1 MTRNPPSPSDALTTW
16 QAVADLADLPVRQ
29 RVGTLMDA
37 QATALAALFYDRM
50 LVHPQAGQLLDHTL
64 VNQRLHASMTRWCRT
79 LFCTDTPLAELLAIQ
94 QRTGEVHARIGVPMS
109 LVSSGARLLK
119 RAICQHLA
127 QSDLPRQQLADAYA
141 YVHERIDVAIDAMH
155 TAFDANTHRLTR
167 SDEAYR
173 LFFLGQNMKAERE
186 LRRSELLEWA
196 HQILVRDY
204 WDEQAAPAH
213 DPAQDFSR
221 SQFGMWL
228 HHKAGM
234 LFEGAP
240 EVERIQALTQHIEGA
255 LLPQLS
261 QARGNP
267 AAARSVVAALNQ
279 GIDEIKT
286 LLGTVFDRFIEVE
299 DGRDSVTRLLNR
311 RYFPSVAK
319 REIGLALRQH
329 GSSALLMVDID
340 HFVTISQTLGQEA
353 GDVVLAQVA
362 DVLADNVRAGDFVF
376 RVGDD
381 QFLRLLVEAGD
392 STALQVADGL
402 RSRVAGL
409 HLRTTGL
416 TGTSVTVSIGVA
428 VFDGHPDYQRLVDR
442 AEQALRQAKQAGR
455 NRCQLAA

>member
-1 MTRNPPSPSDALTTW
+1 
-16 QAVADLADLPVRQ
+16 
-29 RVGTLMDA
+29 
-37 QATALAALFYDRM
+37 
-50 LVHPQAGQLLDHTL
+50 
-64 VNQRLHASMTRWCRT
+64 
-79 LFCTDTPLAELLAIQ
+79 
-94 QRTGEVHARIGVPMS
+94 
-109 LVSSGARLLK
+109 
-119 RAICQHLA
+119 
-127 QSDLPRQQLADAYA
+127 
-141 YVHERIDVAIDAMH
+141 
-155 TAFDANTHRLTR
+155 
-167 SDEAYR
+167 
-173 LFFLGQNMKAERE
+173 
-186 LRRSELLEWA
+186 
-196 HQILVRDY
+196 
-204 WDEQAAPAH
+204 
-213 DPAQDFSR
+213 
-221 SQFGMWL
+221 
-228 HHKAGM
+228 M

-319 REIGLALRQH
+319 REISLALRQH
-329 GSSALLMVDID
+329 GSFALLMVDID
-340 HFVTISQTLGQEA
+340 HFLQ
-353 GDVVLAQVA
+353 
-362 DVLADNVRAGDFVF
+362 
-376 RVGDD
+376 
-381 QFLRLLVEAGD
+381 LLVEAGD

>member
-1 MTRNPPSPSDALTTW
+1 M
-16 QAVADLADLPVRQ
+16 
-29 RVGTLMDA
+29 
-37 QATALAALFYDRM
+37 
-50 LVHPQAGQLLDHTL
+50 
-64 VNQRLHASMTRWCRT
+64 
-79 LFCTDTPLAELLAIQ
+79 
-94 QRTGEVHARIGVPMS
+94 
-109 LVSSGARLLK
+109 
-119 RAICQHLA
+119 
-127 QSDLPRQQLADAYA
+127 
-141 YVHERIDVAIDAMH
+141 
-155 TAFDANTHRLTR
+155 
-167 SDEAYR
+167 
-173 LFFLGQNMKAERE
+173 
-186 LRRSELLEWA
+186 
-196 HQILVRDY
+196 
-204 WDEQAAPAH
+204 
-213 DPAQDFSR
+213 
-221 SQFGMWL
+221 
-228 HHKAGM
+228 
-234 LFEGAP
+234 
-240 EVERIQALTQHIEGA
+240 
-255 LLPQLS
+255 LPQLS

-416 TGTSVTVSIGVA
+416 AGTSVTVSIGVA